1 MINLDVVS
9 YKNGLV
15 SNYIWKN
22 HINYLNHNLE
32 LVDHVVA
39 YNQKLN
45 RRMFRKRF
53 RNCFGKMEF
62 DFDVGAHQSLKL
74 E

>member
-9 YKNGLV
+9 YKNRLV

-32 LVDHVVA
+32 LVDHVVS
-39 YNQKLN
+39 YQK
-45 RRMFRKRF
+45 
-53 RNCFGKMEF
+53 F
-62 DFDVGAHQSLKL
+62 DFDVGVYQSLKL